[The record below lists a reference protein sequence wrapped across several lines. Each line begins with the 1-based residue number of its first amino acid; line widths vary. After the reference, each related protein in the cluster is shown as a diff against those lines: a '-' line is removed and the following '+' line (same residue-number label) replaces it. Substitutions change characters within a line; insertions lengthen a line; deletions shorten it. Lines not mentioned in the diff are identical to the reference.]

1 MSSEPPGQEL
11 GTADPPFVFG
21 QMRVQT
27 MPGVPFF
34 FVRAETTMDGLGE
47 AIDRLM
53 PLLLAERNQ
62 GGVTTAGPV
71 VIRYLGEGMTRSF
84 VLEAGFPVAEGTQP
98 AGEAQVVTL
107 PPFRCASLLYSGGLD
122 HLSDA
127 YDLLM
132 EGIEDAGLQH
142 VEEAREWYL
151 HFEGDDSPNNVTLI
165 QLKVLEY

>member
-1 MSSEPPGQEL
+1 MTFERALLEP
-11 GTADPPFVFG
+11 GTADPPFIFG

-27 MPGVPFF
+27 MPSTPFF
-34 FVRAETTMDGLGE
+34 FVRTQTTMDGLSE

-53 PLLLAERNQ
+53 PLLMAARDE

-71 VIRYLGEGMTRSF
+71 VMRYLGESMGGAFS
-84 VLEAGFPVAEGTQP
+84 LEAGFPVAEGTQP
-98 AGEAQVVTL
+98 SGEAQVVTL
-107 PPFRCASLLYSGGLD
+107 PPFPCASLLYSGGLD

-132 EGIEDAGLQH
+132 EAIEDAGLQH

-151 HFEGDDSPNNVTLI
+151 YFEGDDSPNNVTLI